1 MVNVFQPEERKMNQS
16 PYNVNFSY
24 TNWRAGFLRLTL
36 IGACIF
42 GLAALI
48 PGLMTTSAPIY
59 SAIYIGLYA
68 VLLLVTIIGVPYV
81 VKAGLFIGLIFIL
94 GVAGLLETGIWG
106 DSRVFMLGAIVMAS
120 LLFSWKA
127 GWAITG
133 LTMLSY
139 LITGWLVLSGSMTI
153 TNPDV
158 PEGGIEIWASGSTAV
173 LLLAVLMVNGI
184 RLTQDEFGKAQD
196 RAQATLDMLQNE
208 KLMLEQRVENR
219 TRDLAG
225 ANQINEHRA
234 KMFQAIAQVT
244 HAIIS
249 TQNLQDLLPQ
259 VAQAISEH
267 FGFYHI
273 GIFLLDPAREYAIL
287 SAANSEEGQRMLDR
301 NHKLPIGHIGIV
313 SYVAGTAKP
322 RIALDT
328 DTDTT
333 YIANPDLPKTRSE
346 MALPLI
352 QTGGQVI
359 GVLDIQSTEP
369 NAFKQ
374 EDIGILFTL
383 ADQVS
388 VAIANARLY
397 EETQKRLIEAQ
408 MLYQRNL
415 QAGWKKFTN
424 LQKIAGIRR
433 TGMSA
438 SIYTEAIALPGA
450 TEVINSGVV
459 ILDQDERGS
468 HMMIPVKLRGEIVG
482 ILNVKADDNRKW
494 TRDDID
500 IVAAIVER
508 AALSIENSRLLVESQ
523 RAAEKERVIGEISAR
538 IGASTQIETILKT
551 AMQELGTALPDTDIA
566 IQFQGKR

>member
-1 MVNVFQPEERKMNQS
+1 MNQS